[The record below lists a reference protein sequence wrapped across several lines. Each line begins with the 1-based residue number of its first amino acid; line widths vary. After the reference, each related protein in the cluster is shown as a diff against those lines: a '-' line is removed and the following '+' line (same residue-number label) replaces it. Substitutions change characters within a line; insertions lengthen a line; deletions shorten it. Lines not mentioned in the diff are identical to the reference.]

1 MAKVLT
7 DSINYTEIAKAIR
20 EVLNTNTTYYPSEMP
35 DAIRQIERAAKLQA
49 VDITANGTYTPT
61 TPYNGFSIVNVN
73 VPFNLGE
80 KIFLQNGYYKASDHH
95 FDGYSRVVVRTRE
108 ENVAVLQ
115 QDEDGY
121 VYLLNVDGGLDV
133 KNKDITANGRYAAID
148 EEFDGYDKINVNVPV
163 TGFQSMSLNT
173 SQTGIYSARE
183 SYVFTM
189 MNVNLDNLVDNY
201 IQNSMDF
208 TQYMGNMNFIGPYA
222 FYNCSTLKQVWF
234 SNCNTI
240 GNSAFQNCFLLTQ
253 ISFPNCTIIGD
264 YAFYGCQTIPRVAF
278 PKCETIGNYA
288 FYNCPSLTQIY
299 LLGSKVV
306 KLGINSFGDNIASIY
321 VPQSLVTIYKTANN
335 WSNYTNK
342 IVGYTS

>member
-20 EVLNTNTTYYPSEMP
+20 EVLNTNRTYYPSEMP

-49 VDITANGTYTPT
+49 VEITANGVYTPT
-61 TPYNGFSIVNVN
+61 TPYNGFSVVDVNI
-73 VPFNLGE
+73 PFNLGE
-80 KIFLQNGYYKASDHH
+80 KIFLQNDNYFASDYG

-108 ENVAVLQ
+108 ESVAVLQ

-121 VYLLNVDGGLDV
+121 VRLLNVNGGLDV
-133 KNKDITANGRYAAID
+133 KTKEITTNGKYIAVD
-148 EEFDGYDKINVNVPV
+148 EGFDGYDKLNINVPV
-163 TGFQSMSLNT
+163 TGFQSMFLNT
-173 SQTGIYSARE
+173 NQTGLYSARE
-183 SYVFTM
+183 SYIFTVM
-189 MNVNLDNLVDNY
+189 DVNLDNLIDNY
-201 IQNSMDF
+201 IQNSVDF
-208 TQYMGNMNFIGPYA
+208 TQYMGTVNFVGPYA

-240 GNSAFQNCFLLTQ
+240 GNSAFQDCTFLNQ
-253 ISFPNCTIIGD
+253 ISFPTCTTIGD
-264 YAFYGCQTIPRVAF
+264 YAFYGCQTLQKATF
-278 PKCETIGNYA
+278 PKCETIGHYA
-288 FYNCPSLTQIY
+288 FYNCPSLTRLY

-306 KLGINSFGDNIASIY
+306 TLGVNSLGDNILSVY
-321 VPQSLVTIYKTANN
+321 VPQSLVTTYKTTNN